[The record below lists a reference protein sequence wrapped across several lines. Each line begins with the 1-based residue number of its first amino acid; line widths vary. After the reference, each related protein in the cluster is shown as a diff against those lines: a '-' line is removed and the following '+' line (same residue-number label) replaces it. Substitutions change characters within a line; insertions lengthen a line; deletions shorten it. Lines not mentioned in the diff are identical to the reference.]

1 MDMRKEIRY
10 RLEAPTVFTWENFEH
25 KRLQG
30 EGITRDISLLGA
42 FILSATCP
50 PNLTSIRV
58 EVALPSVVGIEADIR
73 IIGQAQVVRVEH
85 SHAGHGEN
93 GFAVVPFDLHNWS
106 LLTYKNGS
114 LYHRELNAPA
124 SMNFG

>member
-10 RLEAPTVFTWENFEH
+10 RLAAPAVFTWENFEC

-42 FILSATCP
+42 FIVSATCP
-50 PNLTSIRV
+50 PNRTSIRV
-58 EVALPSVVGIEADIR
+58 ELALPSVIGIEADIR
-73 IIGQAQVVRVEH
+73 IIGEAQVVRVEH
-85 SHAGHGEN
+85 SRGGHGEN

-106 LLTYKNGS
+106 LLTYENGS
-114 LYHRELNAPA
+114 LYHRETIAPTT
-124 SMNFG
+124 MNFG

>member
-10 RLEAPTVFTWENFEH
+10 RLEAPAVFTWENFEH

-50 PNLTSIRV
+50 PRRTSIRV
-58 EVALPSVVGIEADIR
+58 ELALPSVVGIEADIR
-73 IIGQAQVVRVEH
+73 IIGEAHVVRVQH
-85 SHAGHGEN
+85 SNGRHGEN

-106 LLTYKNGS
+106 LLTYKHGS
-114 LYHRELNAPA
+114 LYQREIIAPA
-124 SMNFG
+124 IMNFR